1 MVQFSKITQKKM
13 LNLEDINSL
22 DYDAFVDHFSNIV
35 EYCPFIAGTM
45 WKLQPFKS
53 VDHFVLEAM
62 KTIYSLPIPSKCNH
76 LQGLLQ
82 GYSSRRA
89 RAFPYILIN

>member
-1 MVQFSKITQKKM
+1 M
-13 LNLEDINSL
+13 LNLEDINAL

-62 KTIYSLPIPSKCNH
+62 KTIYSLPIPSMRNH
-76 LQGLLQ
+76 LQGLIQ
-82 GYSSRRA
+82 GRISTRA
-89 RAFPYILIN
+89 HAYPHILIN